1 MTGGGKLVADT
12 AAFAAQRKRYLSF
25 VRFVVRNLKN
35 LKT

>member
-12 AAFAAQRKRYLSF
+12 AAFAVQRKRYLSF
-25 VRFVVRNLKN
+25 VRFVGNLLKN